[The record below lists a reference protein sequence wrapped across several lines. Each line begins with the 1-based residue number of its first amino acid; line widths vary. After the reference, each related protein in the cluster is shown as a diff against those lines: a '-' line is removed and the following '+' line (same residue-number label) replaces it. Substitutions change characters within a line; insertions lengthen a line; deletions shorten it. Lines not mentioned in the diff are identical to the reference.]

1 MADQTIPDLPLI
13 SAVTDGVNFPNDDSL
28 QSYRCTAAQLKAYI
42 LANQSVLLAMLKDD
56 IFTGLTEVTPADDDY
71 FPLVDTSD
79 SNKTKKG
86 LVGSF
91 RKAVYR
97 SVTTTDSVT
106 ATDET
111 MKLSGA
117 SFTSTLPTAVG
128 VAGKRY
134 KYIHAGTSATQVYT
148 IGTTS
153 GQTIGGI
160 AGGSYALYTN
170 GEVLEIESDGANWVI
185 VGRRTETAWINAGT
199 ITVHATTT
207 NPTKGSTQTVDAV
220 LWKRMGDSAHIRM
233 YFRQTSASGSAAG
246 SGDYKFLI
254 PTSIGTI
261 DTAKCQAYA
270 TVEGWGS
277 YYANGFAVGRFDNG
291 NGSVDLTGLVVVF
304 DSSYVRC
311 FSREVSANVGAVGSA
326 GYGLTDANV
335 FYSLDFIV
343 PISGWQP

>member
-1 MADQTIPDLPLI
+1 MANKTINDLTLI
-13 SAVTDGVNFPNDDSL
+13 DAVTESINLPVDNGIV
-28 QSYRCTAAQLKAYI
+28 SYRATAAQLKSFI
-42 LANQSVLLAMLKDD
+42 LANQNILLAMLKDD
-56 IFTGLTEVTPADDDY
+56 IFTGLTEVTPADDDL

-86 LVGSF
+86 SVGSF
-91 RKAVYR
+91 RRAAYR
-97 SVTTTDSVT
+97 SVTTTDSVGVS
-106 ATDET
+106 DET

-134 KYIHAGTSATQVYT
+134 KFVHAGTTATQVYT
-148 IGTTS
+148 LATTS

-160 AGGSYALYTN
+160 ASGSYALYTN
-170 GEVLEIESDGANWVI
+170 GEVLEIESDGANWII
-185 VGRRTETAWINAGT
+185 VGRVTETKWISAGT

-207 NPTKGSTQTVDAV
+207 NPTKGNTQTVDTV
-220 LWKRMGDSAHIRM
+220 LWRRVGDSAQVRM
-233 YFRQTSASGSAAG
+233 YFRQTSATGSAAG

-261 DTAKCQAYA
+261 DTAKCSAYA

-335 FYSLDFIV
+335 FYSLDFTI
-343 PISGWQP
+343 PITGWQP